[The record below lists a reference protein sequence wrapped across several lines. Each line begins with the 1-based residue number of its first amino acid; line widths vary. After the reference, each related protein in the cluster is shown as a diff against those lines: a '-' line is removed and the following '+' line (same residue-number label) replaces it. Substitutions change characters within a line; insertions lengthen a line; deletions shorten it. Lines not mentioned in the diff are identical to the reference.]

1 MTEGEA
7 KTILSL
13 SQEIMLLAN
22 NTLVVNLRFLDAAMS
37 RLVLMPTDKME
48 GLSTDGHFLYYNPQG
63 ILKNYKAEKELV
75 VRNYLHSLLHCIFR
89 HHIITRLVNPNA
101 WNLACDIAVE
111 VIIDELKLSQLKVY
125 RESYQESVV
134 SNLQSKIKYLTA
146 EKIYDYLIS
155 NATEEDFAQ
164 WARYFKGDDHSIWYS
179 QQNAENVDGNDD
191 SKNSESQSNK
201 KSSPQNEKK
210 SSEKKGEN
218 LSGENSEKKN
228 SEDQKSSG
236 ENLEQENSSDKKS
249 SGSLQSLQEQMEDW
263 KNIAEKMQMD
273 LETFSKERG
282 DAAGNLMQNL
292 KAATREKYDYTAFL
306 KRFAVMGEAMKI
318 NDDEF
323 DYIYYTYG
331 LNLYGNVPMV
341 EPLEYKDIKKV
352 KEFVIAIDT
361 SASCRGKIV
370 RNFLN
375 KTYSILKGS
384 ENFFTRIHVHIVQCD
399 HEVQSDTVITCEEDF
414 DEFIK
419 NGKLSGFGAT
429 DFRPVFDYVNQLILD
444 DTFENLKGL
453 IYFTDGYGVY
463 PEQMPEYDV
472 IFAFLNEDE
481 RRPKLPVWAIQVVL
495 EEEELEEDE
504 TDKET
509 GEEAEIEAE

>member
-1 MTEGEA
+1 MQNEKDA
-7 KTILSL
+7 KIEQLAKDILHL
-13 SQEIMLLAN
+13 SRDNILMN
-22 NTLVVNLRFLDAAMS
+22 MRFLDVALSRMQITPYNSLKGMAADGSHLYDEPAYLWRTYKREPAYIS
-37 RLVLMPTDKME
+37 R
-48 GLSTDGHFLYYNPQG
+48 S
-63 ILKNYKAEKELV
+63 
-75 VRNYLHSLLHCIFR
+75 YLHSLLH
-89 HHIITRLVNPNA
+89 LVFFHPFGYDKVNKKYWDVA
-101 WNLACDIAVE
+101 VDIAVE
-111 VIIDELKLSQLKVY
+111 NSILEMKTTAFSIRKDAELKAALEKLKNNG
-125 RESYQESVV
+125 V
-134 SNLQSKIKYLTA
+134 SLTA
-146 EKIYDYLIS
+146 EKIYKYFLREGV
-155 NATEEDFAQ
+155 TEEYLTDLRLLFRRDEHTF
-164 WARYFKGDDHSIWYS
+164 W
-179 QQNAENVDGNDD
+179 
-191 SKNSESQSNK
+191 
-201 KSSPQNEKK
+201 NEP
-210 SSEKKGEN
+210 
-218 LSGENSEKKN
+218 
-228 SEDQKSSG
+228 
-236 ENLEQENSSDKKS
+236 
-249 SGSLQSLQEQMEDW
+249 EQMNISLADW
-263 KNIAEKMQMD
+263 KKLSQRIRTD
-273 LETFSKERG
+273 LKTFSK
-282 DAAGNLMQNL
+282 DKGNSEAMEQNL
-292 KAATREKYDYTAFL
+292 AEATKDRYDYRDIL
-306 KRFAVMGEAMKI
+306 KRFTVMGEEIKP
-318 NDDEF
+318 NDEEF